1 MTSTS
6 GIIIIGDEILS
17 GRTKDLNINWIATE
31 LNQIGI
37 RLLEARVIPDDMQT
51 IIESINEFRKKFT
64 YVFSCG
70 GIGPTHDDITSES
83 IAKAFK
89 LELEKNTEAMKR
101 LNLHYSNTK
110 IEFNEARQKMAIVP
124 KGACLI
130 DNPVSV
136 APGFKI
142 ENVFVFAGV
151 PKIMQGMFKS
161 IIHQLSGGKIL
172 NSITIICNIGEGLIA
187 KPIEEIERKYQDL
200 KIGSYPYFKP
210 NGFGT
215 SIVLRSINKEIL
227 KSASKDVLKSI
238 KNNGG
243 VGSITWWHA
252 YLLDGND
259 PFSSFF
265 VLE

>member
-1 MTSTS
+1 MTVTA

-37 RLLEARVIPDDMQT
+37 RLIEARVIIDDKDT
-51 IIESINEFRKKFT
+51 IVEVINKFRKKFT

-70 GIGPTHDDITSES
+70 GIGPTHDDITTES
-83 IAKAFK
+83 VASAFN
-89 LELEKNTEAMKR
+89 LQLEKNDEAMER

-124 KGACLI
+124 KGATLI
-130 DNPVSV
+130 DNPVSA
-136 APGFKI
+136 APGFRI

-151 PKIMQGMFKS
+151 PRIMQGMFKS
-161 IIHQLSGGKIL
+161 ISDQLSGGEIL
-172 NSITIICNIGEGLIA
+172 NSVTVTSNIGEGLIA
-187 KPIEEIERKYQDL
+187 KSLEEIERKYAGL

-215 SIVLRSINKEIL
+215 SIVLRSINKRIL
-227 KSASKDVLKSI
+227 KLASQEVLKSI
-238 KNNGG
+238 EQNGG
-243 VGSITWWHA
+243 KGSIT
-252 YLLDGND
+252 
-259 PFSSFF
+259 
-265 VLE
+265 